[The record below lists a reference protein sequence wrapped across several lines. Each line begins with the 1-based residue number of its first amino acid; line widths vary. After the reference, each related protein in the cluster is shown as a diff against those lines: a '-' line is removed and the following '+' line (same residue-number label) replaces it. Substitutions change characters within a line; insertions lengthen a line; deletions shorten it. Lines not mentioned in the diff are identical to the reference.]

1 MKHTSLAVEIK
12 PENIPAIV
20 SESRPGTTRKM
31 VEEFG
36 DGYFV
41 IDEKS
46 SLSRTLYSQLAFTVN
61 YKFKH
66 KNHDDLFREIV
77 RR

>member
-1 MKHTSLAVEIK
+1 MYPSLAVEIK
-12 PENIPAIV
+12 PENISAIV
-20 SESRPGTTRKM
+20 SESRPGTTRRM

-36 DGYFV
+36 VGYLI
-41 IDEKS
+41 IDENS
-46 SLSRTLYSQLAFTVN
+46 SLSRTLYSPMAFAVN

-66 KNHDDLFREIV
+66 KNYDDLFREIV